1 MEVFFSQWYC
11 VRLCLINSALYDDH
25 DDDSDNDEDVGDE
38 DDHDDDNAAL
48 SWMMMN
54 FLSGA
59 KGAKQ
64 GATRHCADDGGL
76 LSMTMIWGEVNDDE
90 LS

>member
-1 MEVFFSQWYC
+1 MEVFFSQWCC

-54 FLSGA
+54 FLSGV

-64 GATRHCADDGGL
+64 GATRHCAIDGGL
-76 LSMTMIWGEVNDDE
+76 LSMTMIWVEVNDDE